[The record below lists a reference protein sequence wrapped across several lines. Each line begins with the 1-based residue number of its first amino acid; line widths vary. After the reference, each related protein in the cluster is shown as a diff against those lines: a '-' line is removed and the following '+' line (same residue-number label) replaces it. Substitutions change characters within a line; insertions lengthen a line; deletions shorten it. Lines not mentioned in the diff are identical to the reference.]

1 MASGG
6 YHIKSGTYQ
15 MARSVYVNI
24 NDLDFFNLVYRTAR
38 YIEAWELTYCPKVI
52 REAKQQLE
60 AQRTAAQQQ

>member
-1 MASGG
+1 
-6 YHIKSGTYQ
+6 